1 VSDAARSEVP
11 KEPVLKLFA
20 LAGSRR
26 AASHNRALL
35 GHAVAIAERAG
46 ASVDVGELRDFD
58 MPLYDGDLEVS
69 SGIPDG
75 AARLA
80 ERITAADGL
89 LIASP
94 EYNFSVPGVL
104 KNAIDWLSR
113 TRPMPLRG
121 KRALLLS
128 ASPSLVGG
136 NRGLWALRVPLEV
149 LGVHVYPDMYS
160 LAQAHEKL
168 GDAGVNDAALA
179 KFLDRLVG
187 RFVAELGALA

>member
-1 VSDAARSEVP
+1 MSTEGIRV
-11 KEPVLKLFA
+11 KIFA

-35 GHAVAIAERAG
+35 GYAAEIAARHGANVDIAEF
-46 ASVDVGELRDFD
+46 RDFD
-58 MPLYDGDLEVS
+58 MPLYDGDLEAA
-69 SGIPDG
+69 SGIPEG
-75 AARLA
+75 ARALAAR
-80 ERITAADGL
+80 ITTADGIL
-89 LIASP
+89 LASP

-113 TRPMPLRG
+113 TKPMPLRG

-128 ASPSLVGG
+128 ASPSMVGG

-168 GDAGVNDAALA
+168 DANGVNDPALA
-179 KFLDRLVG
+179 KFLDGLVR
-187 RFVAELGALA
+187 RFVEEVRAHVRPA

>member
-1 VSDAARSEVP
+1 MQ
-11 KEPVLKLFA
+11 LFA
-20 LAGSRR
+20 LSGSRR
-26 AASHNRALL
+26 AASHNRVLL
-35 GHAVAIAERAG
+35 GHAAAIAERNG
-46 ASVDVGELRDFD
+46 ASVDLGELRDFD
-58 MPLYDGDLEVS
+58 MPLYDGDLEAS
-69 SGIPDG
+69 SGIPEG
-75 AARLA
+75 AQRLA
-80 ERITAADGL
+80 ARITAADGM

-113 TRPMPLRG
+113 TKPMPLRG

-160 LAQAHEKL
+160 LASAHEKV
-168 GDAGVNDAALA
+168 DASGINDPALA
-179 KFLDRLVG
+179 KFLDGLVR
-187 RFVAELGALA
+187 RFVEDTRVHVRPE

>member
-1 VSDAARSEVP
+1 M
-11 KEPVLKLFA
+11 KIFA

-35 GHAVAIAERAG
+35 GHAAAIAVRHG
-46 ASVDVGELRDFD
+46 ATVDIAEFRDFD
-58 MPLYDGDLEVS
+58 MPLYDGDLEAA
-69 SGIPDG
+69 SGIPEG
-75 AARLA
+75 ARALA
-80 ERITAADGL
+80 ARITAADAIL
-89 LIASP
+89 LASP

-113 TRPMPLRG
+113 TKPMPLRG

-149 LGVHVYPDMYS
+149 LGVHVFPDMYS

-168 GDAGVNDAALA
+168 DASGVNDPALA
-179 KFLDRLVG
+179 KFLDGLVRRFAEELRLHV
-187 RFVAELGALA
+187 RSE